1 MLIKDKTRLNA
12 TLWSSSKTL
21 PFCYEANLSTIPSS
35 FGQWLAAAAAMAG
48 IRQLCRLPEAGLL
61 ARHVGRSVAQRRPFA
76 AAALLCDHDDEY
88 STEVGRRWP
97 SPRAEE
103 AAAETVRGVQWVLI
117 GDPGVQ
123 KHVYAARLSRLLQVP
138 HINMGCLVRQEL
150 YPRSSLYKQ
159 VAFLSQSFF
168 FSVLARCNG
177 LFWSTLFNFCC
188 S

>member
-35 FGQWLAAAAAMAG
+35 FGQWLAAAAMAG

-177 LFWSTLFNFCC
+177 LF
-188 S
+188 